1 MPCDRNAG
9 RPRVART
16 RRNSVACSLG
26 FRGSKGLLIMGKP
39 KLCLWKCEACGGWFD
54 LRAVPDRDLRLRA
67 DFGMECSCPD
77 PNLQER
83 LEANAVDRVMRACQS
98 TADEISLIRVDRCVA
113 SARGTRRANA
123 GLTMTFPALEHV
135 PK

>member
-1 MPCDRNAG
+1 
-9 RPRVART
+9 
-16 RRNSVACSLG
+16 
-26 FRGSKGLLIMGKP
+26 MGKP

-54 LRAVPDRDLRLRA
+54 LRAVPDREQRLRG

-98 TADEISLIRVDRCVA
+98 TAVEISRIRVDQRVA
-113 SARGTRRANA
+113 SARGTRA
-123 GLTMTFPALEHV
+123 V
-135 PK
+135 PMSVDRSAERKY

>member
-1 MPCDRNAG
+1 MAADRAS
-9 RPRVART
+9 REHDAI
-16 RRNSVACSLG
+16 ACSLG
-26 FRGSKGLLIMGKP
+26 SRGSKGLLIMGKP

-54 LRAVPDRDLRLRA
+54 LRAVPDREQRLRG

-98 TADEISLIRVDRCVA
+98 TADEISRIRVDRCVA

-123 GLTMTFPALEHV
+123 GLTMTFPAIEHV
-135 PK
+135 PNAI